1 MWKKIIDSPDLT
13 KYHTT
18 YEKGQVVFF
27 EGDDSED
34 LYFLISGQL
43 DIFRGKTKIGEITET
58 GAFFGEMSFLLGGK
72 RTATVK
78 AFNDVRTIRIP
89 KDKVSTFLQE
99 FPEFS
104 QEICGLLARRLD
116 ETSQVLY
123 GLKTF
128 SDQVPDAVILT
139 DREGKIISW
148 NTCAEDLYGRD
159 WSQVQNRAVEEI
171 YEEPQLYRD
180 FIDEVQSRNAVRE
193 RVLKV
198 RHPEK
203 GLRYI
208 STSTTLLYDGH
219 HHFQGVLSLGR
230 DVTTVKKLEKR
241 YRLIRNRLLPAV
253 FLLGILVASVFFG
266 VSYSSKEKPFIEV
279 EKQTL
284 RNQLAK
290 DYILLKSLLAD
301 PFAAEDRAKTSQ
313 LMGEFFR
320 IQDPS
325 TMPYIGLV
333 LLNKDKTVF
342 DVFSAKGE
350 NDRAGILDETYTGVS
365 FQGEEDS
372 LHKVLTFYRADED
385 HPMGK
390 KAIEIA
396 FEWSK
401 NDESSGWLVFQM
413 DVDSLETHY
422 DIDDEGLRQFRFEKP

>member
-1 MWKKIIDSPDLT
+1 MWKKIIDSPDLA

-18 YEKGQVVFF
+18 YEKGQVIFF

-43 DIFRGKTKIGEITET
+43 DIFRGKTKIREITEI

-78 AFNDVRTIRIP
+78 AFDDVRTIRIP
-89 KDKVSTFLQE
+89 KDKVSAFLQE

-104 QEICGLLARRLD
+104 QEICGLLARRLN

-128 SDQVPDAVILT
+128 CDQVPDAVILT
-139 DREGKIISW
+139 NREGKIISW
-148 NTCAEDLYGRD
+148 NMGAEGLYGRD
-159 WSQVQNRAVEEI
+159 WNQMRNRAVEEI

-180 FIDEVQSRNAVRE
+180 FLDEVQSRNAVRE
-193 RVLKV
+193 RVLRI
-198 RHPEK
+198 RHPER
-203 GLRYI
+203 GVCFI

-219 HHFQGVLSLGR
+219 NNFQGVLSLGR
-230 DVTTVKKLEKR
+230 DVTKVKKLEKR
-241 YRLIRNRLLPAV
+241 YRLTRNRLLPAV

-266 VSYSSKEKPFIEV
+266 VSYSSKEKPPVEI

-301 PFAAEDRAKTSQ
+301 PFAAEDRSETSQ
-313 LMGEFFR
+313 LMREFFR
-320 IQDPS
+320 IQDP
-325 TMPYIGLV
+325 TTIPYIGLI

-342 DVFSAKGE
+342 DVFSANEEK
-350 NDRAGILDETYTGVS
+350 DTVGILDETYKGVS
-365 FQGEEDS
+365 FQGREDS
-372 LHKVLTFYRADED
+372 LHKLLTFYRADED

-396 FEWSK
+396 FEWS
-401 NDESSGWLVFQM
+401 NDEGFLGWLIFQM
-413 DVDSLETHY
+413 DVDSLETQY
-422 DIDDEGLRQFRFEKP
+422 EIDDEGLRQFRFEKP

>member
-1 MWKKIIDSPDLT
+1 MWKKIIDSPDLA

-18 YEKGQVVFF
+18 YERGQVIFF

-43 DIFRGKTKIGEITET
+43 DIFRGKTKIREITEI

-78 AFNDVRTIRIP
+78 AFDDVRTIRIP
-89 KDKVSTFLQE
+89 KDKVSTFLRE

-104 QEICGLLARRLD
+104 QEICGLLARRLN

-128 SDQVPDAVILT
+128 CDQMPDAVILT
-139 DREGKIISW
+139 NREGKIVSW
-148 NTCAEDLYGRD
+148 NVGAEGLYGRD
-159 WSQVQNRAVEEI
+159 WNQMRNRAVEEI
-171 YEEPQLYRD
+171 YEEPQLYRN
-180 FIDEVQSRNAVRE
+180 FLDEVQSRNAVRE
-193 RVLKV
+193 RVLRI
-198 RHPEK
+198 RHPER
-203 GLRYI
+203 GVCFI

-219 HHFQGVLSLGR
+219 NNFQGVLSLGR
-230 DVTTVKKLEKR
+230 DVTKVKRLEKR
-241 YRLIRNRLLPAV
+241 YRLTRYRLLPAA

-266 VSYSSKEKPFIEV
+266 VSYSSKEKPTIEI

-290 DYILLKSLLAD
+290 DYILLKSLLSD
-301 PFAAEDRAKTSQ
+301 PFAAEDRSKTSQ
-313 LMGEFFR
+313 LMREFFR
-320 IQDPS
+320 IQDP
-325 TMPYIGLV
+325 TTIPYIGLI

-342 DVFSAKGE
+342 DVFSANEEK
-350 NDRAGILDETYTGVS
+350 DTVGILDETYTGVS
-365 FQGEEDS
+365 FQGRDDS
-372 LHKVLTFYRADED
+372 LHKLLTFYRADED

-401 NDESSGWLVFQM
+401 DEVSLGWLIFQM
-413 DVDSLETHY
+413 DVDSLETLY
-422 DIDDEGLRQFRFEKP
+422 EIDDEGLRQFRFEKP

>member
-1 MWKKIIDSPDLT
+1 MWKRIIDSPDLA

-18 YEKGQVVFF
+18 YEKGQIIFF

-43 DIFRGKTKIGEITET
+43 DIFRGDTKIREITEI

-78 AFNDVRTIRIP
+78 AFDDVRTIRIP
-89 KDKVSTFLQE
+89 KDKVSTFLRE

-123 GLKTF
+123 GLKAF
-128 SDQVPDAVILT
+128 CDQVPDAVILT
-139 DREGKIISW
+139 NREGKIISW
-148 NTCAEDLYGRD
+148 NLCAEDLYGRD
-159 WSQVQNRAVEEI
+159 WNQMRNRAVEEI

-180 FIDEVQSRNAVRE
+180 FLDEVQSRNAVRE
-193 RVLKV
+193 RVLRI
-198 RHPEK
+198 RHPER
-203 GLRYI
+203 GVRFV

-219 HHFQGVLSLGR
+219 NNFQGVLSLGR
-230 DVTTVKKLEKR
+230 DVTKVKKLEKR
-241 YRLIRNRLLPAV
+241 YRLTRNRLLPGV
-253 FLLGILVASVFFG
+253 FLLGILAASVFFG
-266 VSYSSKEKPFIEV
+266 VSYSSKERSTIEI

-301 PFAAEDRAKTSQ
+301 SFAAGDRSKTSQ
-313 LMGEFFR
+313 LMEEFFR

-325 TMPYIGLV
+325 TIPYIGLI

-350 NDRAGILDETYTGVS
+350 KDTAGILDETYAGVS
-365 FQGEEDS
+365 FQGREDS

-401 NDESSGWLVFQM
+401 DEEPLGWLVFQM
-413 DVDSLETHY
+413 DVDSLETKY
-422 DIDDEGLRQFRFEKP
+422 EIDDEGLRQFRFEKP